1 MKNLLV
7 FLLSICL
14 ISDNLTLVKAED
26 QGSLQE
32 KERLQKYKN
41 HQHRK

>member
-1 MKNLLV
+1 MKKFTRL
-7 FLLSICL
+7 LLSICL